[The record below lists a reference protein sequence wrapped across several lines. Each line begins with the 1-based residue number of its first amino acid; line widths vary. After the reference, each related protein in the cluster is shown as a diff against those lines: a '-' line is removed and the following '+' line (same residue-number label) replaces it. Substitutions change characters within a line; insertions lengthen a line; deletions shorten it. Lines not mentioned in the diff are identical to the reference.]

1 MKNLRVIPKFFVKT
15 LGKYKG
21 EILIFE
27 KFGGLNIVPP
37 LIIRNHLR
45 NQG

>member
-21 EILIFE
+21 EILNFG
-27 KFGGLNIVPP
+27 KFRGHGAP
-37 LIIRNHLR
+37 
-45 NQG
+45 